1 MKRANIVSW
10 YASCFASFQAAF
22 CSLRL
27 KEEVKKGAY
36 QPTRLLPATGLALE
50 QTLMKRTSFRCRAN
64 RSSVPWIW
72 DGPLEGSI
80 THPDQPNVQSI
91 SPYPLNDSVRYRLR
105 RCRLLADSTNA
116 GDPHT
121 SRCCCDLADRRPGC
135 GVYSP
140 SIPDVLF
147 RVSTILCLMDAGTP
161 QHCRRVFIHHGSG
174 GTDLEIE
181 ASNRLKSDKE
191 FSQTSIP
198 LRLACYTHWLIN
210 LTPCGTSL

>member
-10 YASCFASFQAAF
+10 YASCFASFQAVF
-22 CSLRL
+22 CSLRF
-27 KEEVKKGAY
+27 KEEVKKGVY
-36 QPTRLLPATGLALE
+36 QPIRLF
-50 QTLMKRTSFRCRAN
+50 TSNRIGSGANTDEKNIFRCRAN

-91 SPYPLNDSVRYRLR
+91 SPNPLNDSVRYRLR

-116 GDPHT
+116 GDPHS
-121 SRCCCDLADRRPGC
+121 SRCCCDLADRRPGS

-191 FSQTSIP
+191 FSQTSISV
-198 LRLACYTHWLIN
+198 
-210 LTPCGTSL
+210 TPYKLHSFG